1 MKILV
6 FTEGTILM
14 SLSGKNLTREARVE
28 QSRLAG
34 IQREGRKIAYETD
47 SPLPAVK
54 KGSVYDFRN
63 HIPIGNAVGK
73 ITSWEKQGA
82 TICYL
87 TSRRIKGEIEMIQG
101 VLRKYHFPNFSKLF
115 YRFKGEDY
123 KDVAEKVL
131 PDILIEDDCESIGGK
146 AEMTYPH
153 IRKDLKPKIKSIVVK
168 EFGGID
174 HLPDLLEKL
183 KKYKIPRLLG

>member
-14 SLSGKNLTREARVE
+14 SLSAKNVSRKVRVE
-28 QSRLAG
+28 QSRVAG
-34 IQREGRKIAYETD
+34 IQREERKIAYKTNF
-47 SPLPAVK
+47 PLPAVK
-54 KGSVYDFRN
+54 KGSVYDFKS
-63 HIPIGNAVGK
+63 HIPIGNSVEK
-73 ITSWEKQGA
+73 IISWEKQGA

-87 TSRRIKGEIEMIQG
+87 TSRRIKSEIKTIQSI
-101 VLRKYHFPNFSKLF
+101 LRKYHFPNSANLF
-115 YRFKGEDY
+115 YRQQGEDY

-153 IRKDLKPKIKSIVVK
+153 IRKNLKPKIKSIVVK

-174 HLPDLLEKL
+174 HLPDSLEEL
-183 KKYKIPRLLG
+183 KGY